1 MQMINTRLKT
11 ILVVLTAF
19 SCSCNG
25 IAQQQTFS
33 LETKLP
39 KPLKEVS
46 GIMAVNN
53 SIWAIS
59 DKPSPLVFKLNS
71 KGKLVQEVIL
81 KDVAVSDVEA
91 ITSDGTHLYIGDIG
105 DNNGDRLERKI
116 IKVQLSS
123 IAQSTTAEVEGQV
136 INFSFAGDE
145 IVDRKKKNNYDCE
158 AMLYFKDSLYLFTK
172 RRADDYAALFVLPN
186 VPGQHQARLIS
197 RFKTDGLITDAAINP
212 SGNEVALVGYQDGHK
227 KPFVL
232 LFSNFS
238 GNNFFNGT
246 MKRYQFKG
254 DKKDWQMEGITYKND
269 TYLYLSCEQTK
280 EVPATLYGMEKRKL

>member
-1 MQMINTRLKT
+1 MKMIDKRLKT
-11 ILVVLTAF
+11 ILFVLIAF
-19 SCSCNG
+19 TYSCNG
-25 IAQQQTFS
+25 VAQQKTFS

-39 KPLKEVS
+39 KALKEVS
-46 GIMAVNN
+46 GLMAVDN

-59 DKPSPLVFKLNS
+59 DKPSPAIFKLNE
-71 KGKLVQEVIL
+71 KGKVVQEVKL
-81 KDVAVSDVEA
+81 KQVAVSDVEA
-91 ITSDGTHLYIGDIG
+91 ITADGTHLYIGDIG

-123 IAQSTTAEVEGQV
+123 IGQGATAEAEGQV

-145 IVDRKKKNNYDCE
+145 IAARKKENNYDCE

-186 VPGQHQARLIS
+186 IPGQHQARLIS

-246 MKRYQFKG
+246 MKRYQLKG
-254 DKKDWQMEGITYKND
+254 DKKDWQMEGITYKNEN
-269 TYLYLSCEQTK
+269 YLYLSCEHTK
-280 EVPATLYGMEKRKL
+280 DVPATLYGMEKRKL